1 MRILVFNCGSATV
14 KFRLFRAE
22 GEAGPG
28 GKQGA
33 PRLVEAAGGKVA
45 SEDGEPRLEAALREG
60 GLSRLAV
67 PAEGGSLPAIGAAV
81 EAILSWLEREGG
93 AGLRPEAVGHRV
105 VHGGES
111 FREPL
116 LIDGG
121 KLSALETLS
130 SLAPLHNPQSV
141 SGVRAALRILGPAVA
156 NVAVFDTGFHATIPP
171 EAATYAIPRQLAR
184 RHSIRR
190 YGFHGI
196 AHRYLA
202 ERYAEMSGLAREEVD
217 LVTLHLGGGSSAC
230 AIKGGR
236 SADTSMGMTPLE
248 GLMMGTRSGD
258 LDPAIVALLSRE
270 EGVEAGEVERWLNQD
285 SGLLGVSGK
294 SSDMREVLAAAA
306 KGDPDSQLAF
316 RMFVH
321 RAKKYLGAYLAL
333 LGGARAV
340 IFSGGIGEHAP
351 EVRQTVCEGMEWCGL
366 RLDPGLNREVVGREG
381 RISREDSAI
390 AVWVIPVEEELVI
403 ARETLRLLSRSSA
416 VPATA
421 HGKE

>member
-1 MRILVFNCGSATV
+1 
-14 KFRLFRAE
+14 
-22 GEAGPG
+22 
-28 GKQGA
+28 
-33 PRLVEAAGGKVA
+33 
-45 SEDGEPRLEAALREG
+45 
-60 GLSRLAV
+60 
-67 PAEGGSLPAIGAAV
+67 
-81 EAILSWLEREGG
+81 
-93 AGLRPEAVGHRV
+93 
-105 VHGGES
+105 
-111 FREPL
+111 
-116 LIDGG
+116 
-121 KLSALETLS
+121 
-130 SLAPLHNPQSV
+130 
-141 SGVRAALRILGPAVA
+141 
-156 NVAVFDTGFHATIPP
+156 
-171 EAATYAIPRQLAR
+171 
-184 RHSIRR
+184 
-190 YGFHGI
+190 
-196 AHRYLA
+196 
-202 ERYAEMSGLAREEVD
+202 
-217 LVTLHLGGGSSAC
+217 
-230 AIKGGR
+230 
-236 SADTSMGMTPLE
+236 
-248 GLMMGTRSGD
+248 
-258 LDPAIVALLSRE
+258 
-270 EGVEAGEVERWLNQD
+270 VERWLNQD

-294 SSDMREVLAAAA
+294 SWDMREVLAAAA